1 MFLEALLTIANTQ
14 QQPKCPPMD
23 GWITWH
29 IHTQEYYSAK
39 KNNGILLFATTWMDL
54 EGIMLNK
61 ICLREKHEYYMI
73 SLNM

>member
-54 EGIMLNK
+54 EGIMLNE
-61 ICLREKHEYYMI
+61 ICLREKHEYYTI